1 MGIMDKIKSLFKDNE
16 DRIISAG
23 AGAYQSATGKT
34 LDVDKFKMI
43 VLDHSKDVMTKAI
56 SICSKDVLNAEK
68 SPVNANTLADMLFR
82 GSGMM
87 QDKAVRELITY
98 GGLEDPQRLA
108 KFLVELHL
116 AQIDA
121 FNDSFDLLGDLHLN
135 DYAARIKDGKSY
147 LKNYYRAQTKEEQRE
162 ELEKAADQFMKAR
175 HRYEGA
181 IQIYVQ
187 SVQKIVDKPKFR
199 RGKRALETMD
209 GYMQKLQGLI
219 KAEQEAVQLECEVAQ
234 LLNDSVVD
242 AVDEYHEFFEQMI
255 QPNIA
260 LLQGCS
266 KDEDEA
272 FWKDVEENGNVIL
285 VMG

>member
-68 SPVNANTLADMLFR
+68 SPVNANALADMLFR

>member
-68 SPVNANTLADMLFR
+68 SPVNANALADMLFR

-242 AVDEYHEFFEQMI
+242 AVDEYQEFFEQMI

>member
-1 MGIMDKIKSLFKDNE
+1 MGIMDKIKSLFKENE
-16 DRIISAG
+16 DQIISAG
-23 AGAYQSATGKT
+23 AGAYHSATGKT

-43 VLDHSKDVMTKAI
+43 VLDRNKDVMTKAI
-56 SICSKDVLNAEK
+56 SVCSKDVLNAE
-68 SPVNANTLADMLFR
+68 SSVNANSLADMLFR
-82 GSGMM
+82 GSGVM

-121 FNDSFDLLGDLHLN
+121 FNDSFDLLGDMHLN

-147 LKNYYRAQTKEEQRE
+147 LKQYYRAQTEEEQQKK
-162 ELEKAADQFMKAR
+162 LEKAADQFMQAR

-187 SVQKIVDKPKFR
+187 SVQKIVDKPKFL

-266 KDEDEA
+266 KDEDES

>member
-1 MGIMDKIKSLFKDNE
+1 MGIMDKIKSLFKENE
-16 DRIISAG
+16 DQIISAG
-23 AGAYQSATGKT
+23 AGAYHSATGKT

-43 VLDHSKDVMTKAI
+43 VLDRNKDVMTKAI
-56 SICSKDVLNAEK
+56 SVCSKDVLNAE
-68 SPVNANTLADMLFR
+68 SSVNANSLADMLFR
-82 GSGMM
+82 GSGVM

-121 FNDSFDLLGDLHLN
+121 FNDSFDLLGDMHLN

-147 LKNYYRAQTKEEQRE
+147 LKQYYRAQTEEEQQKK
-162 ELEKAADQFMKAR
+162 LEKAADQFMQAR

-187 SVQKIVDKPKFR
+187 SVQKIVDKPKFL

-285 VMG
+285 GMG

>member
-1 MGIMDKIKSLFKDNE
+1 MGIMDKIKSLFKENE
-16 DRIISAG
+16 DQIISAG
-23 AGAYQSATGKT
+23 AGAYHSATGKT

-43 VLDHSKDVMTKAI
+43 VLDRNKDVMTKAI
-56 SICSKDVLNAEK
+56 SVCSKDVLNAE
-68 SPVNANTLADMLFR
+68 SSVNANSLADMLFR
-82 GSGMM
+82 GSGVM
-87 QDKAVRELITY
+87 QDEAVRELITY

-121 FNDSFDLLGDLHLN
+121 FNDSFDLLGDMHLN

-147 LKNYYRAQTKEEQRE
+147 LKQYYRAQTEEEQQKK
-162 ELEKAADQFMKAR
+162 LEKAADQFMQAR

-187 SVQKIVDKPKFR
+187 SVQKIVDKPKFL

>member
-1 MGIMDKIKSLFKDNE
+1 MGIMDKIKSLFKENE
-16 DRIISAG
+16 DQIISAG
-23 AGAYQSATGKT
+23 AGAYHSATGKT

-43 VLDHSKDVMTKAI
+43 VLDRNKDVMTKAI
-56 SICSKDVLNAEK
+56 SVCSKDVLNAE
-68 SPVNANTLADMLFR
+68 SSVNANSLADMLFR
-82 GSGMM
+82 GSGVM

-121 FNDSFDLLGDLHLN
+121 FNDSCDLLGDMHLN

-147 LKNYYRAQTKEEQRE
+147 LKQYYRAQTEEEQQKK
-162 ELEKAADQFMKAR
+162 LEKAADQFMQAR

-187 SVQKIVDKPKFR
+187 SVQKIVDKPKFL

>member
-1 MGIMDKIKSLFKDNE
+1 MGIMDKIKSLFKENE
-16 DRIISAG
+16 DQIISAG
-23 AGAYQSATGKT
+23 AGAYHSATGKT

-43 VLDHSKDVMTKAI
+43 VLDRNKDVMTKAI
-56 SICSKDVLNAEK
+56 SVCSKDVLNAE
-68 SPVNANTLADMLFR
+68 SPVNANSLADMLFR
-82 GSGMM
+82 GSGVM

-121 FNDSFDLLGDLHLN
+121 FNDSFDLLGDMHLN

-147 LKNYYRAQTKEEQRE
+147 LKQYYRAQTEEEQQKK
-162 ELEKAADQFMKAR
+162 LEKAADQFMQAR

-187 SVQKIVDKPKFR
+187 SVQKIVDKPKFL
-199 RGKRALETMD
+199 RGMRALETMD

-242 AVDEYHEFFEQMI
+242 AADEYHEFFEQMI

>member
-1 MGIMDKIKSLFKDNE
+1 MGIMDKIKSLFKENE
-16 DRIISAG
+16 DQIISAG
-23 AGAYQSATGKT
+23 AGAYHSATGKT

-43 VLDHSKDVMTKAI
+43 VLDRNKDVMTKAI
-56 SICSKDVLNAEK
+56 SVCSKDVLNAE
-68 SPVNANTLADMLFR
+68 SPVNANSLADMLFR
-82 GSGMM
+82 GSGVM

-121 FNDSFDLLGDLHLN
+121 FNDSFDLLGDMHLN

-147 LKNYYRAQTKEEQRE
+147 LKQYYRAQTEEEQQKK
-162 ELEKAADQFMKAR
+162 LEKAADQFMQAR

-187 SVQKIVDKPKFR
+187 SVQKIVDKPKFL

-255 QPNIA
+255 QPNI
-260 LLQGCS
+260 
-266 KDEDEA
+266 
-272 FWKDVEENGNVIL
+272 
-285 VMG
+285 

>member
-1 MGIMDKIKSLFKDNE
+1 MGIMDKIKSLFKENE
-16 DRIISAG
+16 NQIISAG
-23 AGAYQSATGKT
+23 AGAYHSATGKT

-43 VLDHSKDVMTKAI
+43 VLDRNKDVMTKAI
-56 SICSKDVLNAEK
+56 SVCSKDVLNAE
-68 SPVNANTLADMLFR
+68 SSVNANSLADMLFR
-82 GSGMM
+82 GSGVM

-121 FNDSFDLLGDLHLN
+121 FNDSFDLLGDMHLN

-147 LKNYYRAQTKEEQRE
+147 LKQYYRAQTEEEQQKK
-162 ELEKAADQFMKAR
+162 LEKAADQFMQAR

-187 SVQKIVDKPKFR
+187 SVQKIVDKPKFL

>member
-1 MGIMDKIKSLFKDNE
+1 MGIMDKIKSLFKENE
-16 DRIISAG
+16 DQIISAG
-23 AGAYQSATGKT
+23 AGAYHSATGKT

-43 VLDHSKDVMTKAI
+43 VLDRNKDVMTKAI
-56 SICSKDVLNAEK
+56 SVCSKDVLNAE
-68 SPVNANTLADMLFR
+68 SSVNANSLADMLFR
-82 GSGMM
+82 GSGVM

-108 KFLVELHL
+108 KILVELHL

-121 FNDSFDLLGDLHLN
+121 FNDSFDLLGDMHLN

-147 LKNYYRAQTKEEQRE
+147 LKQYYRAQTEEEQQKK
-162 ELEKAADQFMKAR
+162 LEKAADQFMQAR

-187 SVQKIVDKPKFR
+187 SVQKIVDKPKFL

>member
-1 MGIMDKIKSLFKDNE
+1 MGIMDKIKSLFKENE
-16 DRIISAG
+16 DQIISAG
-23 AGAYQSATGKT
+23 AGAYHSATGKT

-43 VLDHSKDVMTKAI
+43 VLDRNKDVMTKAI
-56 SICSKDVLNAEK
+56 SVCSKDVLNAE
-68 SPVNANTLADMLFR
+68 SPVNANSLADMLFR
-82 GSGMM
+82 GSGVM

-121 FNDSFDLLGDLHLN
+121 FNDSFDLLGDMHLN

-147 LKNYYRAQTKEEQRE
+147 LKQYYRAQTEEEQQKK
-162 ELEKAADQFMKAR
+162 LEKAADQFMQAR

-187 SVQKIVDKPKFR
+187 SVQKIVDRPKFL

>member
-1 MGIMDKIKSLFKDNE
+1 
-16 DRIISAG
+16 
-23 AGAYQSATGKT
+23 
-34 LDVDKFKMI
+34 
-43 VLDHSKDVMTKAI
+43 
-56 SICSKDVLNAEK
+56 
-68 SPVNANTLADMLFR
+68 
-82 GSGMM
+82 
-87 QDKAVRELITY
+87 
-98 GGLEDPQRLA
+98 
-108 KFLVELHL
+108 
-116 AQIDA
+116 
-121 FNDSFDLLGDLHLN
+121 
-135 DYAARIKDGKSY
+135 
-147 LKNYYRAQTKEEQRE
+147 
-162 ELEKAADQFMKAR
+162 
-175 HRYEGA
+175 
-181 IQIYVQ
+181 
-187 SVQKIVDKPKFR
+187 
-199 RGKRALETMD
+199 MD

>member
-1 MGIMDKIKSLFKDNE
+1 MGIMDKIKSLFKENE
-16 DRIISAG
+16 DQIISAG
-23 AGAYQSATGKT
+23 AGAYHSATGKT

-43 VLDHSKDVMTKAI
+43 VLDRNKDVMTKAI
-56 SICSKDVLNAEK
+56 SVCSKDVLNAE
-68 SPVNANTLADMLFR
+68 SSVNANSLADMLFR
-82 GSGMM
+82 GSGVM

-121 FNDSFDLLGDLHLN
+121 FNDSFDLLGNMHLN

-147 LKNYYRAQTKEEQRE
+147 LKQYYRAQTEEEQQKK
-162 ELEKAADQFMKAR
+162 LEKAADQFMQAR

-187 SVQKIVDKPKFR
+187 SVQKIVDKPKFL

>member
-1 MGIMDKIKSLFKDNE
+1 MGIMDKIRSLFKDNE
-16 DRIISAG
+16 DQIISAG
-23 AGAYQSATGKT
+23 AGAYHSATGKT

-43 VLDHSKDVMTKAI
+43 VLDRNKDVMTKAI
-56 SICSKDVLNAEK
+56 SVCSKDVLNAE
-68 SPVNANTLADMLFR
+68 SPVNANSLADMLFR
-82 GSGMM
+82 GSGVM

-121 FNDSFDLLGDLHLN
+121 FNDSFDLLGDMHLN

-147 LKNYYRAQTKEEQRE
+147 LKQYYRAQTEEEQQKK
-162 ELEKAADQFMKAR
+162 LEKAADQFMQAR

-187 SVQKIVDKPKFR
+187 SVQKIVDKPKFL

>member
-1 MGIMDKIKSLFKDNE
+1 MGIMDKIKSLFKENE
-16 DRIISAG
+16 DQIISAG
-23 AGAYQSATGKT
+23 AGAYHSATGKT

-43 VLDHSKDVMTKAI
+43 VLDRNKDVMTKAI
-56 SICSKDVLNAEK
+56 GVCSKDVLNAE
-68 SPVNANTLADMLFR
+68 SPVNANSLADMLFR
-82 GSGMM
+82 GSGVM

-121 FNDSFDLLGDLHLN
+121 FNDSFDLLGDMHLN

-147 LKNYYRAQTKEEQRE
+147 LKLYYRAQTEEEQQKK
-162 ELEKAADQFMKAR
+162 LEKAADQFMQAR

-187 SVQKIVDKPKFR
+187 SVQKIVDKPKFL

-234 LLNDSVVD
+234 LLNDSVAD

>member
-1 MGIMDKIKSLFKDNE
+1 MGIMDKIKSLFKENE
-16 DRIISAG
+16 DQIISAG
-23 AGAYQSATGKT
+23 AGAYHSATGKT

-43 VLDHSKDVMTKAI
+43 VLDRNKDVMTKAI
-56 SICSKDVLNAEK
+56 SVCSKDVLNAE
-68 SPVNANTLADMLFR
+68 SSVNANSLADMLFR
-82 GSGMM
+82 GSGVM

-121 FNDSFDLLGDLHLN
+121 FNDSFDLLGDMHLN

-147 LKNYYRAQTKEEQRE
+147 LKQYYRAQTEEEQQKK
-162 ELEKAADQFMKAR
+162 LEKAADQFMQAR

-187 SVQKIVDKPKFR
+187 SVQKIVDKPKFL

-242 AVDEYHEFFEQMI
+242 AVDEYHEFFERMI

>member
-1 MGIMDKIKSLFKDNE
+1 MGIMDKIKSLFKENE
-16 DRIISAG
+16 DQIISAG
-23 AGAYQSATGKT
+23 AGAYHSATGKT

-43 VLDHSKDVMTKAI
+43 VLDRNKDVMTKAI
-56 SICSKDVLNAEK
+56 SVCSKDVLNAE
-68 SPVNANTLADMLFR
+68 SSVNANSLADMLFR
-82 GSGMM
+82 GSGVM

-116 AQIDA
+116 AQIDT
-121 FNDSFDLLGDLHLN
+121 FNDSFDLLGDMHLN

-147 LKNYYRAQTKEEQRE
+147 LKQYYRAQTEEEQQKK
-162 ELEKAADQFMKAR
+162 LEKAADQFMQAR

-187 SVQKIVDKPKFR
+187 SVQKIVDKPKFL

>member
-1 MGIMDKIKSLFKDNE
+1 MGIMDKIKSLFKENE
-16 DRIISAG
+16 DQIISAG
-23 AGAYQSATGKT
+23 AGAYHSATGKT

-43 VLDHSKDVMTKAI
+43 VLDRNKDVMTKAI
-56 SICSKDVLNAEK
+56 SVCSKDVLNAE
-68 SPVNANTLADMLFR
+68 SSVNANSLADMLFR
-82 GSGMM
+82 GSGVM

-121 FNDSFDLLGDLHLN
+121 FNDSFDLLGDMHLN

-147 LKNYYRAQTKEEQRE
+147 LKQYYRAQTEEEQQKK
-162 ELEKAADQFMKAR
+162 LEKAADQFMQAR

-187 SVQKIVDKPKFR
+187 SVQKIVDKPKFL

-234 LLNDSVVD
+234 LLNDSVVE

>member
-1 MGIMDKIKSLFKDNE
+1 MGIMDKIKSLFKENE
-16 DRIISAG
+16 DQIISAG
-23 AGAYQSATGKT
+23 AGAYHSATGKT

-43 VLDHSKDVMTKAI
+43 VLDRNKDVMTKAI
-56 SICSKDVLNAEK
+56 SVCSKDVLNAE
-68 SPVNANTLADMLFR
+68 SSVNANSLADMLFR
-82 GSGMM
+82 GSGVM
-87 QDKAVRELITY
+87 QDKTVRELITY

-121 FNDSFDLLGDLHLN
+121 FNDSFDLLGDMHLN

-147 LKNYYRAQTKEEQRE
+147 LKQYYRAQTEEEQQKK
-162 ELEKAADQFMKAR
+162 LEKAADQFMQAR

-187 SVQKIVDKPKFR
+187 SVQKIVDKPKFL

>member
-1 MGIMDKIKSLFKDNE
+1 MGIMDKIKSLFKENE
-16 DRIISAG
+16 DQIISAG
-23 AGAYQSATGKT
+23 AGAYHSATGKT

-43 VLDHSKDVMTKAI
+43 VLDRNKDVMTKAI
-56 SICSKDVLNAEK
+56 SVCSKDVLNAE
-68 SPVNANTLADMLFR
+68 SSVNANSLADMLFR
-82 GSGMM
+82 GSGVM

-121 FNDSFDLLGDLHLN
+121 FNDSFDLLGDMHLN

-147 LKNYYRAQTKEEQRE
+147 LKQYYRAQTEEEQQKK
-162 ELEKAADQFMKAR
+162 LEKAADQFMQAR

-187 SVQKIVDKPKFR
+187 SVQKIVDKPKFL

>member
-1 MGIMDKIKSLFKDNE
+1 MGIMDKIKSLFKENE
-16 DRIISAG
+16 DQIISAG
-23 AGAYQSATGKT
+23 AGAYHSATGKT

-43 VLDHSKDVMTKAI
+43 VLDRNKDVMTKAI
-56 SICSKDVLNAEK
+56 SVCSKDVLNAE
-68 SPVNANTLADMLFR
+68 SPVNANSLADMLFR
-82 GSGMM
+82 GSGVM

-121 FNDSFDLLGDLHLN
+121 FNDSFDLLGDMHLN

-147 LKNYYRAQTKEEQRE
+147 LKQYYRAQTEEEQQKK
-162 ELEKAADQFMKAR
+162 LEKAADQFMQAR

-187 SVQKIVDKPKFR
+187 SVQKIVDKPKFL

-219 KAEQEAVQLECEVAQ
+219 KAEQEAVQLEYEVAQ

>member
-1 MGIMDKIKSLFKDNE
+1 MGIMDKIKSLFKENE
-16 DRIISAG
+16 DQIISAG
-23 AGAYQSATGKT
+23 AGAYHSATGKT

-43 VLDHSKDVMTKAI
+43 VLDRNKDVMTKAI
-56 SICSKDVLNAEK
+56 SVCSKDVLNAE
-68 SPVNANTLADMLFR
+68 SPVNANSLADMLFR
-82 GSGMM
+82 GSGVM

-121 FNDSFDLLGDLHLN
+121 FNDSFDLLGDMHLN

-147 LKNYYRAQTKEEQRE
+147 LKQYYRAQTEEEQQKK
-162 ELEKAADQFMKAR
+162 LEKAADQFMQAR

-181 IQIYVQ
+181 IQIYIQ
-187 SVQKIVDKPKFR
+187 SVQKIVDRPKFL

>member
-1 MGIMDKIKSLFKDNE
+1 MGIMDKIKSLFKENE
-16 DRIISAG
+16 DQIISAG
-23 AGAYQSATGKT
+23 AGAYHSATGKT

-43 VLDHSKDVMTKAI
+43 VLDRNKDVMTKAI
-56 SICSKDVLNAEK
+56 SVCSKDVLNAE
-68 SPVNANTLADMLFR
+68 SSVNANSLADMLFR
-82 GSGMM
+82 GSGVM

-121 FNDSFDLLGDLHLN
+121 FNDSFDLLGDMHLN

-147 LKNYYRAQTKEEQRE
+147 LMQYYRAQTEEEQQKK
-162 ELEKAADQFMKAR
+162 LEKAADQFMQAR

-187 SVQKIVDKPKFR
+187 SVQKIVDKPKFL

>member
-1 MGIMDKIKSLFKDNE
+1 MGIMDKIKSLFKENE
-16 DRIISAG
+16 DQIISAG
-23 AGAYQSATGKT
+23 AGAYHSATGKT

-43 VLDHSKDVMTKAI
+43 VLDRNKDVMTKAI
-56 SICSKDVLNAEK
+56 SVCSKDVLNAE
-68 SPVNANTLADMLFR
+68 SSVNANSLADMLFR
-82 GSGMM
+82 GSGVM

-121 FNDSFDLLGDLHLN
+121 FNDSFDLLGDMHLN

-147 LKNYYRAQTKEEQRE
+147 LKQYYRAQTEEEQQKK
-162 ELEKAADQFMKAR
+162 LEKAADQFMQAR

-187 SVQKIVDKPKFR
+187 SVQKIVDKPKFL

-272 FWKDVEENGNVIL
+272 FWKDVEENGDVIL

>member
-16 DRIISAG
+16 DRIIS

-68 SPVNANTLADMLFR
+68 SPVNANALADMLFR

>member
-1 MGIMDKIKSLFKDNE
+1 MGIMDKIKSLFKENE
-16 DRIISAG
+16 DQIISAG
-23 AGAYQSATGKT
+23 AGAYHSATGKT

-43 VLDHSKDVMTKAI
+43 VLDRNKDVMTKAI
-56 SICSKDVLNAEK
+56 SVCSKDVLNAE
-68 SPVNANTLADMLFR
+68 SPVNANSLADMLFR
-82 GSGMM
+82 GSGVM

-121 FNDSFDLLGDLHLN
+121 FNDSFDLLGDMHLN

-147 LKNYYRAQTKEEQRE
+147 LKQYYRAQTEEEQQKK
-162 ELEKAADQFMKAR
+162 LEKAADQFMQAR

-187 SVQKIVDKPKFR
+187 SVQKIVDKPKFL

-255 QPNIA
+255 QPNIV

>member
-1 MGIMDKIKSLFKDNE
+1 MGIMDKIKSLFKENE
-16 DRIISAG
+16 DQIISAG
-23 AGAYQSATGKT
+23 AGAYHSATGKT

-43 VLDHSKDVMTKAI
+43 VLDRNKDVMTKAI
-56 SICSKDVLNAEK
+56 SVCSKDVLNAE
-68 SPVNANTLADMLFR
+68 SSVNANSLADMLFR
-82 GSGMM
+82 GSGVM

-121 FNDSFDLLGDLHLN
+121 FNDSFDLLGDMHLN

-147 LKNYYRAQTKEEQRE
+147 LKQYYRAQTEEEQQKK
-162 ELEKAADQFMKAR
+162 LEKAADQFMQAR

-187 SVQKIVDKPKFR
+187 SVQKIVDKPKFL

-242 AVDEYHEFFEQMI
+242 AVDEY
-255 QPNIA
+255 
-260 LLQGCS
+260 G
-266 KDEDEA
+266 
-272 FWKDVEENGNVIL
+272 
-285 VMG
+285 

>member
-1 MGIMDKIKSLFKDNE
+1 MGIMDKIKSLFKENE
-16 DRIISAG
+16 DQIISAG
-23 AGAYQSATGKT
+23 AGAYHSATGKT

-43 VLDHSKDVMTKAI
+43 VLDRNKDVMTKAI
-56 SICSKDVLNAEK
+56 SVCSKDVLNAE
-68 SPVNANTLADMLFR
+68 SSVNANSLADMLFR
-82 GSGMM
+82 GSGVM

-121 FNDSFDLLGDLHLN
+121 FNDSSDLLGDMHLN

-147 LKNYYRAQTKEEQRE
+147 LKQYYRAQTEEEQQKK
-162 ELEKAADQFMKAR
+162 LEKAADQFMQAR

-187 SVQKIVDKPKFR
+187 SVQKIVDKPKFL

>member
-1 MGIMDKIKSLFKDNE
+1 MGIMDKIKSLFKENE
-16 DRIISAG
+16 DQIISAG
-23 AGAYQSATGKT
+23 AGAYHSATGKT

-43 VLDHSKDVMTKAI
+43 VLDRNKDVMTKAI
-56 SICSKDVLNAEK
+56 SVCSKDVLNAE
-68 SPVNANTLADMLFR
+68 SSVNANSLADMLFR
-82 GSGMM
+82 GSGVM

-121 FNDSFDLLGDLHLN
+121 FNDSFDLLGDMHLN

-147 LKNYYRAQTKEEQRE
+147 LKQYYRAQTEEEQQKK
-162 ELEKAADQFMKAR
+162 LEKAADQFMQAR

-187 SVQKIVDKPKFR
+187 SVQKIVDKPKFL

-255 QPNIA
+255 QPNIS

>member
-1 MGIMDKIKSLFKDNE
+1 MGIMDKIKSLFKENE
-16 DRIISAG
+16 DQIISAG
-23 AGAYQSATGKT
+23 AGAYHSATGKT

-43 VLDHSKDVMTKAI
+43 VLDRNKDVMTKAI
-56 SICSKDVLNAEK
+56 SVCSKDVLNAE
-68 SPVNANTLADMLFR
+68 SPVNANSLADMLFR
-82 GSGMM
+82 GSGVM

-121 FNDSFDLLGDLHLN
+121 FNDSFDLLGDMHLN

-147 LKNYYRAQTKEEQRE
+147 VKQYYRAQTEEEQQKK
-162 ELEKAADQFMKAR
+162 LEKAADQFMQAR

-187 SVQKIVDKPKFR
+187 SVQKIVDKPKFL

-255 QPNIA
+255 QPNIV

>member
-1 MGIMDKIKSLFKDNE
+1 MGIMDKIKSLFKENE
-16 DRIISAG
+16 DQIISAG
-23 AGAYQSATGKT
+23 AGAYHSATGKT

-43 VLDHSKDVMTKAI
+43 VLDRNKDVMTKAI
-56 SICSKDVLNAEK
+56 SVCSKDVLNAE
-68 SPVNANTLADMLFR
+68 SPVNANSLADMLFR
-82 GSGMM
+82 GSGVM

-121 FNDSFDLLGDLHLN
+121 FNDSFDLLGDMHLN

-147 LKNYYRAQTKEEQRE
+147 LKQYYRAQTEEEQQKK
-162 ELEKAADQFMKAR
+162 LEKAADQFMQAR

-187 SVQKIVDKPKFR
+187 SVQKIVDKPKFL

-209 GYMQKLQGLI
+209 GYMQKLHGLI

>member
-1 MGIMDKIKSLFKDNE
+1 MGIMDKIKSLFKENE
-16 DRIISAG
+16 DQIISAG
-23 AGAYQSATGKT
+23 AGAYHSATGKT

-43 VLDHSKDVMTKAI
+43 VLDRNKDVMTKAI
-56 SICSKDVLNAEK
+56 SVCSKDVLNAE
-68 SPVNANTLADMLFR
+68 SSINANSLADMLFR
-82 GSGMM
+82 GSGVM

-121 FNDSFDLLGDLHLN
+121 FNDSFDLLGDMHLN

-147 LKNYYRAQTKEEQRE
+147 LKQYYRAQTEEEQQKK
-162 ELEKAADQFMKAR
+162 LEKAADQFMQAR

-187 SVQKIVDKPKFR
+187 SVQKIVDKPKFL

>member
-1 MGIMDKIKSLFKDNE
+1 MGIMDKIKSLFKENE
-16 DRIISAG
+16 DQIISAG
-23 AGAYQSATGKT
+23 AGAYHSATGKT

-43 VLDHSKDVMTKAI
+43 VLDRNKDVMTKAI
-56 SICSKDVLNAEK
+56 SVCSKDVLNAEN
-68 SPVNANTLADMLFR
+68 SVNANSLADMLFR
-82 GSGMM
+82 GSGVM

-121 FNDSFDLLGDLHLN
+121 FNDSFDLLGDMHLN

-147 LKNYYRAQTKEEQRE
+147 LKQYYRAQTEEEQQKK
-162 ELEKAADQFMKAR
+162 LEKAADQFMQAR

-187 SVQKIVDKPKFR
+187 SVQKIVDKPKFL

>member
-1 MGIMDKIKSLFKDNE
+1 MGIMDKIKSLFKENE
-16 DRIISAG
+16 DQIISAG
-23 AGAYQSATGKT
+23 AGAYHSATGKT

-43 VLDHSKDVMTKAI
+43 VLDRNKDVMTKAI
-56 SICSKDVLNAEK
+56 SVCSKDGLNAE
-68 SPVNANTLADMLFR
+68 SSVNANSLADMLVR
-82 GSGMM
+82 GSGVM

-121 FNDSFDLLGDLHLN
+121 FNDSFDLLGDMHLN

-147 LKNYYRAQTKEEQRE
+147 LKQYYRAQTEEEQQKK
-162 ELEKAADQFMKAR
+162 LEKAADQFMQAR

-187 SVQKIVDKPKFR
+187 SVQKIVDKPKFL

>member
-1 MGIMDKIKSLFKDNE
+1 MGIMDKIKSLFKENE
-16 DRIISAG
+16 DQIISTG
-23 AGAYQSATGKT
+23 AGAYHSATGKT

-43 VLDHSKDVMTKAI
+43 VLDRNKDVMTKAI
-56 SICSKDVLNAEK
+56 SVCSKDVLNAE
-68 SPVNANTLADMLFR
+68 SSVNANSLADMLFR
-82 GSGMM
+82 GSGVM

-121 FNDSFDLLGDLHLN
+121 FNDSFDLLGDMHLN

-147 LKNYYRAQTKEEQRE
+147 LKQYYRAQTEEEQQKK
-162 ELEKAADQFMKAR
+162 LEKAADQFMQAR

-187 SVQKIVDKPKFR
+187 SVQKIVDKPKFL

>member
-1 MGIMDKIKSLFKDNE
+1 MGIMDKIKSLFKENE
-16 DRIISAG
+16 DQIISAG
-23 AGAYQSATGKT
+23 AGAYHSATGKT

-43 VLDHSKDVMTKAI
+43 VLDRNKDVMTKAI
-56 SICSKDVLNAEK
+56 SVCSKDVLNAE
-68 SPVNANTLADMLFR
+68 SSVNANSLADMLFR
-82 GSGMM
+82 GSGVM
-87 QDKAVRELITY
+87 QDEAVRELITY
-98 GGLEDPQRLA
+98 VGLEDPQRLA

-121 FNDSFDLLGDLHLN
+121 FNDSFDLLGDMHLN

-147 LKNYYRAQTKEEQRE
+147 LKQYYRAQTEEEQQKK
-162 ELEKAADQFMKAR
+162 LEKAADQFMQAR

-187 SVQKIVDKPKFR
+187 SVQKIVDKPKFL

>member
-1 MGIMDKIKSLFKDNE
+1 MGIMDKIKSLFKENE
-16 DRIISAG
+16 DQIISAG
-23 AGAYQSATGKT
+23 AGAYHSATGKT

-43 VLDHSKDVMTKAI
+43 VLDRNKDVMTKAI
-56 SICSKDVLNAEK
+56 SVCSKDVLNAE
-68 SPVNANTLADMLFR
+68 SSVNANSLADMLFR
-82 GSGMM
+82 GSGVM

-121 FNDSFDLLGDLHLN
+121 FNDSFDLLGDMHLN

-147 LKNYYRAQTKEEQRE
+147 LKQYYRAQTEEEQQKK
-162 ELEKAADQFMKAR
+162 LEKAADQFMQAR

-187 SVQKIVDKPKFR
+187 SVQKIVDKPKFL
-199 RGKRALETMD
+199 RGKRALEPLD

>member
-1 MGIMDKIKSLFKDNE
+1 MGIMDKIKSLFKENE
-16 DRIISAG
+16 DQIISAG
-23 AGAYQSATGKT
+23 AGAYHSATGKT

-43 VLDHSKDVMTKAI
+43 VLDRNKDVMTKAI
-56 SICSKDVLNAEK
+56 SVCSKDVLNAE
-68 SPVNANTLADMLFR
+68 SSVNANSLADMLFR
-82 GSGMM
+82 GSGVM

-121 FNDSFDLLGDLHLN
+121 FNDSFDLLGDMHLN

-147 LKNYYRAQTKEEQRE
+147 LKQYYRAQTEEEQQKK
-162 ELEKAADQFMKAR
+162 LEKAADQFMQAR

-187 SVQKIVDKPKFR
+187 SVQKIVDKPKFL
-199 RGKRALETMD
+199 RGKRALETKD

>member
-1 MGIMDKIKSLFKDNE
+1 MGIMDKIKSLFKENE
-16 DRIISAG
+16 DQIISAG
-23 AGAYQSATGKT
+23 AGAYHSATGKT

-43 VLDHSKDVMTKAI
+43 VLDRNKDVMTKAI
-56 SICSKDVLNAEK
+56 SVCSKDVLNAE
-68 SPVNANTLADMLFR
+68 SPVNANSLADMLFR
-82 GSGMM
+82 GSGVM

-98 GGLEDPQRLA
+98 GGLEDTQRLA

-121 FNDSFDLLGDLHLN
+121 FNDSFDLLGDMHLN

-147 LKNYYRAQTKEEQRE
+147 LKQYYRAQTEEEQQKK
-162 ELEKAADQFMKAR
+162 LEKAADQFMQAR

-187 SVQKIVDKPKFR
+187 SVQKIVDKPKFL

>member
-1 MGIMDKIKSLFKDNE
+1 MSLDKIKSLFKENE
-16 DRIISAG
+16 DQIISAG
-23 AGAYQSATGKT
+23 AGAYHSATGKT

-43 VLDHSKDVMTKAI
+43 VLDRNKDVMTKAI
-56 SICSKDVLNAEK
+56 SVCSKDVLNAE
-68 SPVNANTLADMLFR
+68 SSVNANSLADMLFR
-82 GSGMM
+82 GSGVM

-121 FNDSFDLLGDLHLN
+121 FNDSFDLLGDMHLN

-147 LKNYYRAQTKEEQRE
+147 LKQYYRAQTEEEQQKK
-162 ELEKAADQFMKAR
+162 LEKAADQFMQAR

-187 SVQKIVDKPKFR
+187 SVQKIVDKPKFL